1 MIRCF
6 LGDRR
11 RDVKLEIKVAELP
24 DYASHTGN
32 YITKRIIRGAHTKQ
46 ESETTYIRLPCK

>member
-6 LGDRR
+6 LGNRR

-24 DYASHTGN
+24 DYASHTG
-32 YITKRIIRGAHTKQ
+32 IILQ
-46 ESETTYIRLPCK
+46 SE